1 MKKITAFTAA
11 ATLSATLVSPLI
23 ASATPMLPA
32 VPITVPAEPA
42 EPAEPEESAESAES
56 ADPDWRDEA
65 PRTDDCPNA
74 LVPPQAR
81 TTSEVP
87 TDGVTPT
94 VLPQHYDGPC
104 GLIAPEGFVV
114 DESVHASA
122 WLVADIDTG
131 DVIAMKDPHGRYR
144 PASIIKVLLALEA
157 IEGLP
162 LDKKVTVSEET
173 ESQIGSSVGL
183 GAGGV
188 YTVEQLLHGLL
199 MGSGNDAAHALAQE
213 LGGDKATLKVINEL
227 ASKLGTTDT
236 RASSYSGLDAAGM
249 QTSAWDMGVIYQHAY
264 SDPTFARI
272 VGTEFIDFPGY
283 GDVEGYELWNDNGL
297 FMNDPDGIGGK
308 TGFTDDANHTFVGAM
323 ERDGRRLMAVILD
336 TTVEQ
341 GRAWEQAQS
350 LLHEAYHWPAK
361 DAVANLAVSLNDEAP
376 ATETITPTPK
386 ASAAPDYDSS
396 TGVSVAIAA
405 MVLLATIIV
414 GFVALTFGR
423 KQR

>member
-1 MKKITAFTAA
+1 MKKIIAFTAA
-11 ATLSATLVSPLI
+11 ATLSAALVPPVV
-23 ASATPMLPA
+23 ASATPLLPVA
-32 VPITVPAEPA
+32 PLTEPA
-42 EPAEPEESAESAES
+42 EPAES
-56 ADPDWRDEA
+56 ADPDWRDAA
-65 PRTDDCPNA
+65 PLTDDCPNA
-74 LVPPQAR
+74 LVPPRAR

-87 TDGVTPT
+87 SDGVTPT

-104 GLIAPEGFVV
+104 GLIAPEGFIV

-157 IEGLP
+157 IEELP

-173 ESQIGSSVGL
+173 ASQVGSSVGL

-188 YTVEQLLHGLL
+188 YTVEELLHGLL

-213 LGGDKATLKVINEL
+213 LGGDQAALKVINEL
-227 ASKLGTTDT
+227 ATKLGTTDT
-236 RASSYSGLDAAGM
+236 RAASYSGLDAAGM
-249 QTSAWDMGVIYQHAY
+249 QTSAWDMGMIYQHAY

-336 TTVEQ
+336 TTIEE
-341 GRAWEQAQS
+341 GRAWQQAQA
-350 LLHEAYHWPAK
+350 LLYEASQWPPE

-376 ATETITPTPK
+376 ATQTKTPTPK
-386 ASAAPDYDSS
+386 VSAAPNHDS
-396 TGVSVAIAA
+396 TGVSVAIAS
-405 MVLLATIIV
+405 MVLLAAIIV